1 MSEAKEHLPLTS
13 NGLYEHDFQLY
24 NATITQNP
32 YIRFE
37 LYPKQKLVALLSCK
51 NHKGVNHVLTGG
63 AAGGGKTMLLAALAL
78 QFMTEPEYRCL
89 VTRRGYRELVGTGSV
104 YDIIKNVPGLKSRE
118 SSPIKVVSPCG
129 AEIHFKAFQDESH
142 KQDVKGESYHTILND
157 EASEL
162 NESVLRFLNR
172 SVRKNNEDPIPL
184 RVVNASNPGG
194 DSTEYL
200 ISKFIEGDAPYVS
213 MGYKDNPY
221 IDDRVYEASLMELD
235 YIDRQYQMLGD
246 WFYKPSQGDLM
257 TREAAHK
264 QYVTNMDV
272 PVAYEL
278 MSIDL
283 AGKGRDMFAVC
294 CYQYLN
300 NGLEYIKDFNQTRSA
315 NPEQLLINFIIKHNP
330 DPRVPR
336 TSIVVIEQEGGGS
349 PEYAR
354 KYFQNLLLEA
364 GYNIPVVLEKPM
376 GNKYQRARPLMHS
389 ITYAGTKLN
398 KECSLMEDFIDES
411 IQLDPTGKGRSPNLV
426 DSASL
431 GRNYLHTRV
440 LGANTRVRRGHRIGG

>member
-1 MSEAKEHLPLTS
+1 MSEAITNLPLTS
-13 NGLYEHDFQLY
+13 NGLYAYDFELY
-24 NATITQNP
+24 NETITKNP
-32 YIRFE
+32 YIPFE
-37 LYPKQKLVALLSCK
+37 LYPKQKLVALLSCRD
-51 NHKGVNHVLTGG
+51 HTGVNHVLTGG

-78 QFMTEPEYRCL
+78 QFMTEPGYRCL

-104 YDIIKNVPGLKSRE
+104 YDIIKNIPGLKSRE
-118 SSPIKVVSPCG
+118 SSPIKVVSPSG
-129 AEIHFKAFQDESH
+129 AEIHFKAFQDETH

-172 SVRKNNEDPIPL
+172 SVRKNNDDPIPL

-200 ISKFIEGDAPYVS
+200 INKFITGPSPYVS

-221 IDDRVYEASLMELD
+221 IDDKVYEASLMELD
-235 YIDRQYQMLGD
+235 YIDRQYQMRGD

-257 TREAAHK
+257 TREAAEA
-264 QYVTNMDV
+264 QYITSLTT

-283 AGKGRDMFAVC
+283 AGKGRDFFAVC
-294 CYQYLN
+294 CYDYLA
-300 NGLEYIKDFNQTRSA
+300 NGWEYIRDFDQTRTS
-315 NPEQLLINFIIKHNP
+315 NPESMLLNFIHKHNP
-330 DPRVPR
+330 DKRMPR
-336 TSIVVIEQEGGGS
+336 TSIIVIEQEGGGS

-354 KYFQNLLLEA
+354 KYFQNLILEA
-364 GYNIPVVLEKPM
+364 GYNIPIILEKPM

-389 ITYAGTKLN
+389 ITYGGTKLN
-398 KECSLMEDFIDES
+398 QDCRLMDDFIDES
-411 IQLDPTGKGRSPNLV
+411 IQLDPLGKGRSPNLV

-440 LGANTRVRRGHRIGG
+440 LGKGTRIHKGNRIG

>member
-1 MSEAKEHLPLTS
+1 MSEAITQTPLTS
-13 NGLYEHDFQLY
+13 NGLYAYDFELY
-24 NATITQNP
+24 NETITKNP

-51 NHKGVNHVLTGG
+51 DHTGVNHVLTGG

-78 QFMTEPEYRCL
+78 QFMTEPGYRCL

-104 YDIIKNVPGLKSRE
+104 YDIIKNIPGLKSRE
-118 SSPIKVVSPCG
+118 SSPIKVVSPSG
-129 AEIHFKAFQDESH
+129 AEIHFKAFQDETH

-172 SVRKNNEDPIPL
+172 SVRKSADDPIPL

-200 ISKFIEGDAPYVS
+200 INKFITGPSPYVS

-221 IDDRVYEASLMELD
+221 IDDKVYEASLMELD
-235 YIDRQYQMLGD
+235 YIDRQYQMQGD

-257 TREAAHK
+257 TREAAEA
-264 QYVTNMDV
+264 QYITNITT

-294 CYQYLN
+294 CYDYLA
-300 NGLEYIKDFNQTRSA
+300 NGWEYIRDFDQTRTS
-315 NPEQLLINFIIKHNP
+315 NPESMLLNFIHKHNP
-330 DPRVPR
+330 DKRVPL
-336 TSIVVIEQEGGGS
+336 TSVIVIEQEGGGS

-354 KYFQNLLLEA
+354 KYFQNLILEE
-364 GYNIPVVLEKPM
+364 GYNIPIILEKPM

-389 ITYAGTKLN
+389 ITYGGTKLN
-398 KECSLMEDFIDES
+398 RDCTLMEDFIDES
-411 IQLDPTGKGRSPNLV
+411 IQLDPLGKGRSPNLV

-440 LGANTRVRRGHRIGG
+440 LGKGTRVYKGNRIG

>member
-1 MSEAKEHLPLTS
+1 MSEAITQTPLTS
-13 NGLYEHDFQLY
+13 NGLYAYDFELY
-24 NATITQNP
+24 NETITKNP
-32 YIRFE
+32 YIPFS
-37 LYPKQKLVALLSCK
+37 LYPKQKLVALLSCRD
-51 NHKGVNHVLTGG
+51 HLGVNHVLTGG

-104 YDIIKNVPGLKSRE
+104 YDIIKNIPGLKSRE
-118 SSPIKVVSPCG
+118 SSPIKVVSPSG
-129 AEIHFKAFQDESH
+129 AEIHFKAFQDETH

-172 SVRKNNEDPIPL
+172 SVRKSSDDPIPL

-200 ISKFIEGDAPYVS
+200 INKFITGPSPYVS

-221 IDDRVYEASLMELD
+221 IDDKVYEASLLELD
-235 YIDRQYQMLGD
+235 YIDRQYQMRGD

-257 TREAAHK
+257 TREAAES
-264 QYVTNMDV
+264 QYITGITT

-283 AGKGRDMFAVC
+283 AGKGRDFFAVC
-294 CYQYLN
+294 CYDYLA
-300 NGLEYIKDFNQTRSA
+300 NGWEYIRDFDQTRTS
-315 NPEQLLINFIIKHNP
+315 NPENMLLNFIYKHNP
-330 DPRVPR
+330 DKRVPL
-336 TSIVVIEQEGGGS
+336 TSVIVIEQEGGGS

-354 KYFQNLLLEA
+354 KYFQNLILEA
-364 GYNIPVVLEKPM
+364 GYNIPIILEKPM

-389 ITYAGTKLN
+389 ITYGGTKLN
-398 KECSLMEDFIDES
+398 KDCRLMDDFIDES
-411 IQLDPTGKGRSPNLV
+411 IQLDPLGKGRSPNLV

-440 LGANTRVRRGHRIGG
+440 LGKGTRIHKGNRIG

>member
-1 MSEAKEHLPLTS
+1 MSEAITNLPLTS
-13 NGLYEHDFQLY
+13 NGLYAYDFELY
-24 NATITQNP
+24 NETITKNP
-32 YIRFE
+32 YIPFE
-37 LYPKQKLVALLSCK
+37 LYPKQKLVALLSCRD
-51 NHKGVNHVLTGG
+51 HTRVNHVLTGG

-104 YDIIKNVPGLKSRE
+104 YDIIKNIPGLKSRE
-118 SSPIKVVSPCG
+118 SSPIKVVSPSG
-129 AEIHFKAFQDESH
+129 AEIHFKAFQDETH

-172 SVRKNNEDPIPL
+172 SVRKNTDDPIPL

-200 ISKFIEGDAPYVS
+200 INKFITGPSPYVS

-221 IDDRVYEASLMELD
+221 IDDKVYEASLLELD
-235 YIDRQYQMLGD
+235 YIDRQYQMRGD

-257 TREAAHK
+257 TREAAEA
-264 QYVTNMDV
+264 QYITNITT

-294 CYQYLN
+294 CYDYLS
-300 NGLEYIKDFNQTRSA
+300 NGWEYIKDFDQTRTS
-315 NPEQLLINFIIKHNP
+315 NPENMLLNFIYKHNP
-330 DPRVPR
+330 DKRVPL
-336 TSIVVIEQEGGGS
+336 TSVIVIEQEGGGS

-354 KYFQNLLLEA
+354 KYFQNLILDA
-364 GYNIPVVLEKPM
+364 GYNIPIILEKPM

-389 ITYAGTKLN
+389 ITYGGTKLN
-398 KECSLMEDFIDES
+398 QDCRLMEDFIDES
-411 IQLDPTGKGRSPNLV
+411 IQLDPLGKGRSPNLV

-440 LGANTRVRRGHRIGG
+440 LGKGTRIHKGNRIG

>member
-1 MSEAKEHLPLTS
+1 MSEAITNLPLTS
-13 NGLYEHDFQLY
+13 NGLYAYDFELY
-24 NATITQNP
+24 NETITKNP
-32 YIRFE
+32 YIPFE

-51 NHKGVNHVLTGG
+51 DHKGVNHVLTGG

-78 QFMTEPEYRCL
+78 QFMTEPNYRCL

-104 YDIIKNVPGLKSRE
+104 YDIIKNIPGLKSRE
-118 SSPIKVVSPCG
+118 SSPIKVVSPSG
-129 AEIHFKAFQDESH
+129 AEIHFKAFQDETH

-172 SVRKNNEDPIPL
+172 SVRKNNDDPIPL

-200 ISKFIEGDAPYVS
+200 INKFITGPSPYVS

-221 IDDRVYEASLMELD
+221 IDDKVYEASLMELD
-235 YIDRQYQMLGD
+235 YIDRQYQMRGD

-257 TREAAHK
+257 TREAAEA
-264 QYVTNMDV
+264 QYITNITT

-278 MSIDL
+278 ISIDL
-283 AGKGRDMFAVC
+283 AGKGRDFFAVC
-294 CYQYLN
+294 CYDYLA
-300 NGLEYIKDFNQTRSA
+300 NGWEYIRDFDQTRTS
-315 NPEQLLINFIIKHNP
+315 NPESMLLDFIHKHNP
-330 DPRVPR
+330 DKRMPR
-336 TSIVVIEQEGGGS
+336 TSIIVIEQEGGGS

-354 KYFQNLLLEA
+354 KYFQNLILEA
-364 GYNIPVVLEKPM
+364 GYNIPIILKKPM

-389 ITYAGTKLN
+389 ITYGGTKLN
-398 KECSLMEDFIDES
+398 RDCLLMDDFIDES
-411 IQLDPTGKGRSPNLV
+411 IQLDPLGKGRSPNLV
-426 DSASL
+426 DSCSL
-431 GRNYLHTRV
+431 ARNYLHDKV
-440 LGANTRVRRGHRIGG
+440 LGTKTRFKTGRRIG